1 MLEQSG
7 KLEDRKRKTGWVG
20 WSLTEQIQS
29 LSQQRGEGGLRS
41 KVARMDKRV
50 NVDFTLW
57 NLV

>member
-1 MLEQSG
+1 M
-7 KLEDRKRKTGWVG
+7 KTGWVG